1 MAELTTTQPRI
12 LVVDD
17 EALII
22 RMLHEMLKT
31 RYELLV
37 ATSGEEALALAV
49 AATPE
54 LILLD
59 VGLPDLNGYE
69 VCRQL
74 RDNPVTREIPV
85 IFLTNHDERREIL
98 RGFDAGGKD
107 YVLKNAGIMELMARI
122 DTHLQL
128 HRQQTALVAAL
139 EQNLIQ
145 NDKMASL
152 GHLAAGVAHEIN
164 NPMGYISS
172 NLCILAEYFDQIVG
186 YDRFRQELA
195 DGEPSSPARE
205 TIAGR
210 RTTQKIEDI
219 LKDGADLIKE
229 SLEGAERVMK
239 IVLGLKNFS
248 RTDTLECETVALTS
262 CLENALTIA
271 HNELKY
277 VATIRREYESLE
289 DVLCHPS
296 QLSQVFLNLLV
307 NAGQAIVTPEMGEIV
322 LRSWDDAAFVY
333 ASVSDTGKGIPKIIK
348 DRIFDPFFTTKDVG
362 KGTGLGLSISIGI
375 IKKHHGELLMESD
388 DGKGTTFTVKLPRTS
403 KKVFLCDPPCPLW

>member
-1 MAELTTTQPRI
+1 MAELTPALPRI

-22 RMLHEMLKT
+22 RMLNEMLKT

-49 AATPE
+49 AAAPE

-59 VGLPDLNGYE
+59 VGLPDLTGYE

-74 RDNPVTREIPV
+74 RDNPATRQIPV
-85 IFLTNHDERREIL
+85 IFLTNHDERQEIL
-98 RGFDAGGKD
+98 RGFDVGGKD
-107 YVLKNAGIMELMARI
+107 YVLKTAGIMELMARI

-128 HRQQTALVAAL
+128 HRQQAALVVAL
-139 EQNLIQ
+139 QQNLIQ

-164 NPMGYISS
+164 NPMGYIAS
-172 NLCILAEYFDQIVG
+172 NLRVLAEYFDQIAG
-186 YDRFRQELA
+186 YDRFREELVN
-195 DGEPSSPARE
+195 GEPTPLTRE
-205 TIAGR
+205 TIANLR
-210 RTTQKIEDI
+210 KSHTIDDI
-219 LKDGADLIKE
+219 LEDGANLIRE
-229 SLEGAERVMK
+229 SLEGAERVTR
-239 IVLGLKNFS
+239 IVQGLKNFS
-248 RTDTLECETVALTS
+248 RMDTLECETAALTS
-262 CLENALTIA
+262 CMESALTIA

-277 VATIRREYESLE
+277 VATIRREYDSME
-289 DVLCHPS
+289 DVLCHPN

-333 ASVSDTGKGIPKIIK
+333 ASVSDTGKGILEEIK

-362 KGTGLGLSISIGI
+362 QGIGLGLSISTEI
-375 IKKHHGELLMESD
+375 IKKHRGELLVESVV
-388 DGKGTTFTVKLPRTS
+388 GKGTTFTVKLPRIPAT
-403 KKVFLCDPPCPLW
+403 P

>member
-1 MAELTTTQPRI
+1 MAELTTTLPRI

-22 RMLHEMLKT
+22 RMLNEMLKT

-49 AATPE
+49 AAAPE

-74 RDNPVTREIPV
+74 RDNPATRQIPV

-98 RGFDAGGKD
+98 RGFDVGGKD

-122 DTHLQL
+122 DTHLLL

-152 GHLAAGVAHEIN
+152 GHLAAGVVHEIN
-164 NPMGYISS
+164 NPMGYIAS
-172 NLCILAEYFDQIVG
+172 NLRVLAEYFDQIAG
-186 YDRFRQELA
+186 YDRFRQEL
-195 DGEPSSPARE
+195 DNGEPTPLTRE
-205 TIAGR
+205 TIANSR
-210 RTTQKIEDI
+210 KSHTIDDI
-219 LKDGADLIKE
+219 LEDGANLIKE
-229 SLEGAERVMK
+229 SLEGAERVSL
-239 IVLGLKNFS
+239 IVQGLKNFS

-262 CLENALTIA
+262 CLESALTIA

-307 NAGQAIVTPEMGEIV
+307 NAGQAIVTPERGEIV
-322 LRSWDDAAFVY
+322 LRSWDDTAFVY
-333 ASVSDTGKGIPKIIK
+333 ASVSDTGKGIPEEIK

-375 IKKHHGELLMESD
+375 IKKHQGVLLMESVI
-388 DGKGTTFTVKLPRTS
+388 GEGTTFTVKLPRT
-403 KKVFLCDPPCPLW
+403 PATP